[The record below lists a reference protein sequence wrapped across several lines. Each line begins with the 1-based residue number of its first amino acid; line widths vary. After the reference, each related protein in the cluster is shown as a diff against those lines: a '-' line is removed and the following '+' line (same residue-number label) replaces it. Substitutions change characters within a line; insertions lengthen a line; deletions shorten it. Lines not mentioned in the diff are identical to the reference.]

1 MRILYP
7 DLVYGGIAPR
17 AAHATIVNREYMEMI
32 RRAAPP
38 RCSAQLENAIRT
50 IDSILS
56 AGRLSR
62 PLKMFLGLGEL
73 RHDDDF
79 TRYVDPRPFRRN
91 SLNSRTFIECHQ
103 TYEFKDVLIDS
114 SASGAQYC
122 AFPTDISTMNT
133 EGMIFNYTSLL
144 SGRGT
149 LCG

>member
-1 MRILYP
+1 MAKPLFMYCVSAQPRIRTQHALALLRWLLRAGARAAHMRILYP

-79 TRYVDPRPFRRN
+79 TRMPSNV
-91 SLNSRTFIECHQ
+91 
-103 TYEFKDVLIDS
+103 
-114 SASGAQYC
+114 
-122 AFPTDISTMNT
+122 
-133 EGMIFNYTSLL
+133 
-144 SGRGT
+144 
-149 LCG
+149 